1 MVVVVVVVVVVV
13 AVAVVLAVVVVGG
26 GGGGGGD
33 GGGGGVTPAA
43 FFLGSVVRESSNR
56 WCFRV
61 FLQLAE
67 QKNIVNTNVFGGS
80 EAQNHGI
87 YDVFCLW

>member
-1 MVVVVVVVVVVV
+1 MVVVVVVV
-13 AVAVVLAVVVVGG
+13 AVVVAVAIVLAVVVVVGG
-26 GGGGGGD
+26 GGD
-33 GGGGGVTPAA
+33 GGGGVTPAA